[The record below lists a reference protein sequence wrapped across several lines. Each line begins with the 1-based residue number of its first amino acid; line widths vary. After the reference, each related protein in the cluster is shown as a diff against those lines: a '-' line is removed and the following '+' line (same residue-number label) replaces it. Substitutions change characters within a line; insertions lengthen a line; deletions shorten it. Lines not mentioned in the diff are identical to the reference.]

1 MIIILYRTEH
11 RNATDMFTIQ
21 KETIIMLYP
30 LVMQPHF
37 RHGVQTPW
45 GGDSLSMFGK
55 DIPDSLTGESLEI
68 SALADTPSIVK
79 NGPLAGRTLSS
90 LMEEY
95 GAQISGCEG
104 EFPLL
109 VKLIDARDMLSV
121 QVHPGDE
128 YATAKHGKLGKTE
141 AWLVLSCAPGAQLC
155 CGIKEDAAP
164 FEELCADEV
173 AMQNAMRRVSVMPGD
188 VLYIP
193 HGLVHAIGA
202 GIMVYEIQQS
212 SDVTYRISDWGR
224 MGADGKPRQLH
235 LDDAKAVVRPEIRPD
250 KSVGASLV
258 VEGGVKTAYVCD
270 ERFELW
276 RLNISGDMP
285 LPSGRMQLVTAMS
298 PCSVKWDGGCEEL
311 MPGESV
317 LVPAVCENVHLIGR
331 AQAILSSTPDQAALR
346 EALGQRASA
355 VAGL

>member
-1 MIIILYRTEH
+1 
-11 RNATDMFTIQ
+11 
-21 KETIIMLYP
+21 MLYP

-45 GGDSLSMFGK
+45 GGDNLSLFGK

-79 NGPLAGRTLSS
+79 NGPLAGRTLTS
-90 LMEEY
+90 LVEEY
-95 GAQISGCEG
+95 GAALTGCEG

-109 VKLIDARDMLSV
+109 VKLIDAREMLSV

-141 AWLVLSCAPGAQLC
+141 AWLVLSCAPGAHLF
-155 CGIKEDAAP
+155 CGIKEGSASM
-164 FEELCADEV
+164 EELCADEK
-173 AMQNAMRRVSVMPGD
+173 AMQEAVCPVNVMPGD

-235 LDDAKAVVRPEIRPD
+235 LEDAKAVVRPEIRPG
-250 KSVGASLV
+250 KTYGASLV

-276 RLNISGDMP
+276 RLNVSGDMP
-285 LPSGRMQLVTAMS
+285 MPSGRMLLITAMS
-298 PCSVKWDGGCEEL
+298 PCAIAWDGGKEEL
-311 MPGESV
+311 SAGESV
-317 LVPAVCENVHLIGR
+317 LVPAQCENVHLLGR
-331 AQAILSSTPDQAALR
+331 AQVVLSTTPDQPALR
-346 EALGQRASA
+346 EALGPRAAA
-355 VAGL
+355 VAGLMSEY

>member
-11 RNATDMFTIQ
+11 RNATDMFIIQ

-121 QVHPGDE
+121 Q
-128 YATAKHGKLGKTE
+128 
-141 AWLVLSCAPGAQLC
+141 
-155 CGIKEDAAP
+155 
-164 FEELCADEV
+164 
-173 AMQNAMRRVSVMPGD
+173 MQFFQGF
-188 VLYIP
+188 I
-193 HGLVHAIGA
+193 I
-202 GIMVYEIQQS
+202 I
-212 SDVTYRISDWGR
+212 
-224 MGADGKPRQLH
+224 
-235 LDDAKAVVRPEIRPD
+235 VV
-250 KSVGASLV
+250 K
-258 VEGGVKTAYVCD
+258 
-270 ERFELW
+270 
-276 RLNISGDMP
+276 
-285 LPSGRMQLVTAMS
+285 
-298 PCSVKWDGGCEEL
+298 
-311 MPGESV
+311 
-317 LVPAVCENVHLIGR
+317 VHLR
-331 AQAILSSTPDQAALR
+331 R
-346 EALGQRASA
+346 
-355 VAGL
+355 

>member
-1 MIIILYRTEH
+1 
-11 RNATDMFTIQ
+11 
-21 KETIIMLYP
+21 MLYP

-95 GAQISGCEG
+95 GAAISGCEG

-141 AWLVLSCAPGAQLC
+141 AWLVLSCAPGAHLF
-155 CGIKEDAAP
+155 CGIKEGSASM
-164 FEELCADEV
+164 EELCADE
-173 AMQNAMRRVSVMPGD
+173 
-188 VLYIP
+188 
-193 HGLVHAIGA
+193 
-202 GIMVYEIQQS
+202 
-212 SDVTYRISDWGR
+212 
-224 MGADGKPRQLH
+224 K
-235 LDDAKAVVRPEIRPD
+235 AKAYRE
-250 KSVGASLV
+250 KEET
-258 VEGGVKTAYVCD
+258 VE
-270 ERFELW
+270 
-276 RLNISGDMP
+276 
-285 LPSGRMQLVTAMS
+285 
-298 PCSVKWDGGCEEL
+298 DGE
-311 MPGESV
+311 
-317 LVPAVCENVHLIGR
+317 
-331 AQAILSSTPDQAALR
+331 AI
-346 EALGQRASA
+346 
-355 VAGL
+355 VA

>member
-1 MIIILYRTEH
+1 
-11 RNATDMFTIQ
+11 
-21 KETIIMLYP
+21 MLYP
-30 LVMQPHF
+30 LLMQPHF

-45 GGDSLSMFGK
+45 GGDSLTLFGK

-79 NGPLAGRTLSS
+79 NGPLAGRTLLSVA
-90 LMEEY
+90 EEY
-95 GAQISGCEG
+95 GARLTGCEG

-121 QVHPGDE
+121 QVHPGDD
-128 YATAKHGKLGKTE
+128 YATRRHGKLGKTE
-141 AWLVLSCAPGAQLC
+141 AWLVLSCTPGAKLYCGIREGAAPFAQLC
-155 CGIKEDAAP
+155 Q
-164 FEELCADEV
+164 DEQ
-173 AMQNAMRRVSVMPGD
+173 AMQQAMRAVSVLPGD

-193 HGLVHAIGA
+193 HGLVHALGG

-235 LDDAKAVVRPEIRPD
+235 LQDALAVVRQELRPD
-250 KSVGASLV
+250 KTPGASLV

-270 ERFELW
+270 ERFALW

-285 LPSGRMQLVTAMS
+285 LESGRMQLVTALS
-298 PCSVKWDGGCEEL
+298 PCAVAWDGGKEQIGA
-311 MPGESV
+311 GESV
-317 LVPAVCENVHLIGR
+317 LVPAECENVHLLGR
-331 AQAILSSTPDQAALR
+331 AQAILSSLPDQAALR
-346 EALGQRASA
+346 AELGPRASG